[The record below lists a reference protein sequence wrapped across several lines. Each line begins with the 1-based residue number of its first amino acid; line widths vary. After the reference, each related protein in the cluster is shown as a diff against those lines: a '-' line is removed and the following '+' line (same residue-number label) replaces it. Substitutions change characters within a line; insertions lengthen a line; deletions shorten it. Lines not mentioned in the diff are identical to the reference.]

1 MKVISKERMRDID
14 TRAAR
19 DYGIPSVVLMENAG
33 NALFRAI
40 NENIPDY
47 RRKHFVVFCGSGN
60 NGGDGAVVA
69 RKLFL
74 DGAPVMVVFVA
85 DISKASGDN
94 KTNFD
99 ILRALDVPAFSGTT
113 ARECEMALPLL
124 DNYDVIIDAIYGIG
138 FRGEPDQHMTN
149 VFNYIVERRKTHGAT
164 VVAADIPSGVYADG
178 GRAGSSVFA
187 DITVTFGAP
196 KPGIIDYPGME
207 NCGRMIVAPID
218 LPPALLESNDNGVS
232 LFTEDDA
239 ARIFIPRAADS
250 HKGKYGHLL
259 TIGGSTGMA
268 GAVEMAA
275 SSALRA
281 GAGLVTAYIPESLRS
296 GFEAALPE
304 AMLIP
309 FPDDGDAEE
318 MLKALDGEIA
328 RKKITAVS
336 AGNGWGRDDYNAK
349 VLDYLISRA
358 PVRGIVL
365 DADALNLLS
374 ENRPLLDKIKTCGKQ
389 VILTPHL
396 GEMSRLTGKGIT
408 EIKERKADTARE
420 FAKAYEVWVVLKDAV
435 TVIADPDGR
444 VWYQSHGSP
453 ALAKGGSGD
462 ILCGLIAGF
471 LASGY
476 MPGDAALMGS
486 FVLGR
491 AGEAYSAERCNVS
504 AMGRDIIALIPDI
517 LFGLQKKKDT
527 A

>member
-1 MKVISKERMRDID
+1 MKVISKDRMRDID
-14 TRAAR
+14 ARAAR

-40 NENIPDY
+40 SENVPDY
-47 RRKHFVVFCGSGN
+47 KRKRYAVFCGSGN
-60 NGGDGAVVA
+60 NGGDGAAAA

-74 DGAPVMVVFVA
+74 DGVSVMVVFVA
-85 DISKASGDN
+85 EITNSSGDN

-99 ILRALDVPAFSGTT
+99 ILRSLDVPTVLGTT
-113 ARECEMALPLL
+113 ARECEMGLPLL

-138 FRGEPDQHMTN
+138 FRGEPDGHMN
-149 VFNYIVERRKTHGAT
+149 KVFTYIIERRKTHGVT
-164 VVAADIPSGVYADG
+164 VIAADIPSGVYADG
-178 GRAGSSVFA
+178 GRAERSVFA

-196 KPGIIDYPGME
+196 KPGIVDYPGME

-218 LPPALLESNDNGVS
+218 LPPALLESDESRES
-232 LFTEDDA
+232 LFTENDA
-239 ARIFIPRAADS
+239 ARVFIPRAADS
-250 HKGKYGHLL
+250 HKGKYGHLM

-268 GAVEMAA
+268 GAVEMTA

-281 GAGLVTAYIPESLRS
+281 GAGLVTAYIPESIRS

-304 AMLIP
+304 AMLVP
-309 FPDDGDAEE
+309 FPDDGDADGL
-318 MLKALDGEIA
+318 LKTLEGEIA

-336 AGNGWGRDDYNAK
+336 AGNGWGRDAARTE
-349 VLDYLISRA
+349 VLDYLIARA
-358 PVRGIVL
+358 SVKGIVL

-374 ENRPLLDKIKTCGKQ
+374 ENRALLEKMKVCGKQ
-389 VILTPHL
+389 VILTPHM
-396 GEMSRLTGKGIT
+396 GEMSRLTGKGIP
-408 EIKERKADTARE
+408 EIKESKADTARE
-420 FAKAYEVWVVLKDAV
+420 FAKTYGVWVVLKDAV
-435 TVIADPDGR
+435 TVVAEPDGR

-476 MPGDAALMGS
+476 PPGDAALLGS
-486 FVLGR
+486 YVLGR
-491 AGEAYSAERCNVS
+491 AGEEYSAGHSDVS
-504 AMGRDIIALIPDI
+504 AMGRDIIALIPDV
-517 LFGLQKKKDT
+517 LFGLEKKKDT